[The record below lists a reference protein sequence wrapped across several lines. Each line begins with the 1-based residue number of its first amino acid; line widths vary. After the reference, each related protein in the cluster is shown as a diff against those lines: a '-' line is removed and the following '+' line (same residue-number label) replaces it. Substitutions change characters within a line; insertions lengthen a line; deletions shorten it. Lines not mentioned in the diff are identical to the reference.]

1 MGWDKNA
8 FGLRFIKK
16 MPSVLVNGAA
26 LEEQR
31 CDPSAA
37 RETVGAGRMHHTAS
51 GAAAVAMTDEGRS
64 RLLSGRFLSRGD

>member
-37 RETVGAGRMHHTAS
+37 RETVGAGHMHHIAS
-51 GAAAVAMTDEGRS
+51 GGGG
-64 RLLSGRFLSRGD
+64 SGGGDD

>member
-1 MGWDKNA
+1 MGQKC
-8 FGLRFIKK
+8 LRFTVKK
-16 MPSVLVNGAA
+16 KPSVLVNGAA
-26 LEEQR
+26 QEEHR

-51 GAAAVAMTDEGRS
+51 GAAAAAVAMTDEGRS